1 MLLHDAVERT
11 SLNTSAGLLG
21 DMTDGGRQP
30 TAHVSSSD
38 AHLAYRFQPYTFV
51 QPVPRHRQEV
61 NGPAIR
67 TLTLSRTRDDSG
79 LAGIQLF
86 PVGGADVRDAH

>member
-11 SLNTSAGLLG
+11 SLNTIAGLLD

-30 TAHVSSSD
+30 TVHVSSSD
-38 AHLAYRFQPYTFV
+38 AHPVYRFQSYTFV
-51 QPVPRHRQEV
+51 QTVPKHKQEA
-61 NGPAIR
+61 NGPANR

-79 LAGIQLF
+79 LADIQLF